1 MTKEQKY
8 ALRMAI
14 AAFQIADMRKYIPH
28 IESILAETSDKQ
40 EAPYSAPFTTDV
52 PHCCGDPENCNDPC
66 GPFETSDKQEADDNE
81 IACSSCGLTMREARI
96 IVAHPIA
103 SADEEREIDRL
114 RKIAWL
120 IASIFAYG
128 DFKAETYNERKLEK
142 LLRENGTFFSSG
154 KEYDAAIAANRA
166 SEEGG
171 SHDYKRSDGVCIE
184 CGELSASTDTK
195 EK

>member
-103 SADEEREIDRL
+103 SADDAL
-114 RKIAWL
+114 RQARIEALKEARDL
-120 IASIFAYG
+120 VSNDTAAYHILC
-128 DFKAETYNERKLEK
+128 KRI
-142 LLRENGTFFSSG
+142 
-154 KEYDAAIAANRA
+154 DAAIAANRA
-166 SEEGG
+166 SEEG
-171 SHDYKRSDGVCIE
+171 
-184 CGELSASTDTK
+184 
-195 EK
+195 EKS